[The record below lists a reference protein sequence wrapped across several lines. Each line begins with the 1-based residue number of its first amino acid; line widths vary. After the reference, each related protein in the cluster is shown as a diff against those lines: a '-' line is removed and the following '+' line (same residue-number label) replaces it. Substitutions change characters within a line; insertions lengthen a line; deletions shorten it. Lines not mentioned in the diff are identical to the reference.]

1 MSEPKDQEDREV
13 LDGVHPD
20 RRSFLLKAAG
30 MGFAAPVIASF
41 AMTGM
46 LAGPA
51 YAGGNLST

>member
-1 MSEPKDQEDREV
+1 MSELQGQEVVEG
-13 LDGVHPD
+13 LDPD